1 MFSQRRQINLAI
13 IASHPIQYYAPLF
26 QGIAHESDLKIKV
39 FYLWDFGITNQIDRG
54 FQQSLK
60 WDISLLD
67 GYEFEF
73 VPNTS
78 KAKGTHHIFGLQ
90 NPTLTK
96 QVLEFNPDAILLTV
110 SYNYISIYRLLWQL
124 RNHNIPIIFRGD
136 SHRIL
141 AKQDLKSKIKRL
153 FISWIFQN
161 FAACLYVGKANY
173 DYFRYHHIPE
183 NKLFFAPH
191 AIDKQRFSDVNI
203 NLQEKVKIWKRELGI
218 PLDNQVILFAGKFEE
233 KKRPLDLI
241 QAFIHAQLPS
251 VSLLL
256 VGSGV
261 LESAMRDLAQQN
273 QHIYFAPFQN
283 QSLMPLTYA
292 MGDVLV
298 LPSYGA
304 SETWGLAINE
314 AMCMGNPVI
323 VSNHVGCAADL
334 VKPFE
339 NGLIFDAGNV
349 DALTDCLREAMG
361 DRDRLK
367 RWGEESKKIIA
378 NYSYEHVIAGLK
390 QALQSVL
397 K

>member
-1 MFSQRRQINLAI
+1 MFSQCRQINLAI

-26 QGIAHESDLKIKV
+26 QCIVQKSDFNIKV
-39 FYLWDFGITNQIDRG
+39 FYLWDFGITNQVDRG

-67 GYEFEF
+67 GYEFKF

-78 KAKGTHHIFGLQ
+78 KDKGTHHIFGLQ
-90 NPTLTK
+90 NPTLTN
-96 QVLEFNPDAILLTV
+96 QVLEFNPDVVLLTV
-110 SYNYISIYRLLWQL
+110 SYNYASIYSLLWQL

-153 FISWIFQN
+153 IIAKIFQN

-173 DYFRYHHIPE
+173 DYFRYHHVPE
-183 NKLFFAPH
+183 HKLFFAPH
-191 AIDKQRFSDVNI
+191 AIDNQRFSDTNI
-203 NLQEKVKIWKRELGI
+203 NLQEKVELWKQELGI

-241 QAFIHAQLPS
+241 QAFIYAQLPS
-251 VSLLL
+251 ISLLL
-256 VGSGV
+256 VGAGV
-261 LESAMRDLAQQN
+261 LESAMRDLAKQN

-292 MGDVLV
+292 MGDVFV

-314 AMCMGNPVI
+314 AMCIGKPVV
-323 VSNHVGCAADL
+323 VSNHVGCAVDL

-339 NGLIFDAGNV
+339 NGLIFEAGNV
-349 DALTDCLREAMG
+349 DALM
-361 DRDRLK
+361 DRLK
-367 RWGEESKKIIA
+367 EAMSDHDRLKQWGETSKKIIA
-378 NYSYEHVIAGLK
+378 NYSYDCVIAGLK
-390 QALQSVL
+390 QALKAVL